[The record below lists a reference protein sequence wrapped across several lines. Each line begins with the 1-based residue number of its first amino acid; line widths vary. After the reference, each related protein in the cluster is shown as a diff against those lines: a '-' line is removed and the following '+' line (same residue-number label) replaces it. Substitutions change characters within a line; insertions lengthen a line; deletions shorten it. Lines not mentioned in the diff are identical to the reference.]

1 MHDALLIFRKEI
13 RALVKDK
20 RTLFSTFILPLLMM
34 PIIFIGMGS
43 VLGSIQK
50 EAVETIYRI
59 NIEGTT
65 DRRFFES
72 VDALLDYQTVSASES
87 SDVQVLFPD
96 GFVPGNPASIRL
108 VYDSS
113 SQKIQYAAQQISTAL
128 QLYDRQIAALKLSD
142 HGLSFDDLTTLTVTR
157 VDLAPEE
164 AQSGGSMLAMM
175 VPYFLIIFL
184 FAGSMSSG
192 MDVTAGEKE
201 RGSLAALLVNQVSR
215 TSIAMG
221 KILHVMT
228 VSTLSA
234 ITTFLGLLI
243 SMSLPNGTNLFG
255 GGGKISIQLL
265 SFNTLGM
272 ILLGLLSTALFT
284 AALVTL
290 LGSLA
295 KSVKEANTYVMPM
308 YLVVV
313 LVGVM
318 TMYMDPSK
326 NVALFFVPYVNTI
339 FVFKEVFMGMGSI
352 LHVLIAFVANLA
364 YAAIG
369 VRLVSLLFNSEKI
382 LQTV

>member
-1 MHDALLIFRKEI
+1 
-13 RALVKDK
+13 
-20 RTLFSTFILPLLMM
+20 
-34 PIIFIGMGS
+34 
-43 VLGSIQK
+43 
-50 EAVETIYRI
+50 
-59 NIEGTT
+59 
-65 DRRFFES
+65 
-72 VDALLDYQTVSASES
+72 
-87 SDVQVLFPD
+87 
-96 GFVPGNPASIRL
+96 
-108 VYDSS
+108 
-113 SQKIQYAAQQISTAL
+113 
-128 QLYDRQIAALKLSD
+128 
-142 HGLSFDDLTTLTVTR
+142 
-157 VDLAPEE
+157 
-164 AQSGGSMLAMM
+164 
-175 VPYFLIIFL
+175 
-184 FAGSMSSG
+184 
-192 MDVTAGEKE
+192 
-201 RGSLAALLVNQVSR
+201 
-215 TSIAMG
+215 
-221 KILHVMT
+221 
-228 VSTLSA
+228 
-234 ITTFLGLLI
+234 
-243 SMSLPNGTNLFG
+243 MSLPNGTNLFG